1 MSHFRNFII
10 ILALLLWNFSMAQ
23 DTVRVM
29 HYNLLYYG
37 VTIFDC
43 NSTTNNINKKNA
55 ALRDIIDYVKPD
67 IFTVNEISKY
77 TSYHDQI
84 LDSVLN
90 INGINYYA
98 RAGLTNFS
106 NTVIVNQLYY
116 DTQKFGIVS
125 EYALVGG
132 DRDINVYKLYYKSP
146 ELAWSTDTVFLTV
159 IVGHL
164 ASGSYTEDA
173 TRRDNEAALV
183 MNHVASLPN
192 PHNYLF
198 QGDFN
203 VYGASEPAFQRMI
216 NNSNANIRFYDPVN
230 KIGEWNSNP
239 TYAAY
244 HTQSTHTTSDCFIG
258 GGLDDRFDFI
268 LASLPII
275 METYRIK
282 YVPGTYTTV
291 GQDGLHY
298 NDAINDAPANTS
310 APSDVIQALYD
321 MSDHLPVYLDL
332 KINQTPAGIQSS
344 SLADFK
350 VFPNPATDKLY
361 VDMPKDAGGFA
372 HYEIFDL
379 QGRLLSKGRLHGNS
393 IDVSGFSQGMYIL
406 TIETGGHRHSVK
418 WVRE

>member
-1 MSHFRNFII
+1 
-10 ILALLLWNFSMAQ
+10 
-23 DTVRVM
+23 M

-43 NSTTNNINKKNA
+43 NSTSNNINKKNA
-55 ALRDIIDYVKPD
+55 ALRDILNYTKPD

-77 TSYHDQI
+77 ISYHDQI
-84 LDSVLN
+84 LDSCLN

-98 RAGLTNFS
+98 RAELTNFS

-116 DTQKFGIVS
+116 NTQKFGLKS

-146 ELAWSTDTVFLTV
+146 ELAWSTDTVFLTI

-164 ASGSYTEDA
+164 ASGSDPEA
-173 TRRDNEAALV
+173 ANMRNNEATLV
-183 MNHVASLPN
+183 MNHIASLPN

-203 VYGASEPAFQRMI
+203 LYGASEPAFQKMI
-216 NNSNANIRFYDPVN
+216 NNNNANIRFYDPVN
-230 KIGEWNSNP
+230 KIGEWSSNS

-244 HTQSTHTTSDCFIG
+244 HTQSTHTISNCFIG
-258 GGLDDRFDFI
+258 GGMDDRFDFI

-275 METYRIK
+275 METYRVK
-282 YVPGTYTTV
+282 YVPGSYTTV

-298 NDAINDAPANTS
+298 NSAINDPPTNTS
-310 APSDVIQALYD
+310 APSNVIQALYD

-332 KINQTPAGIQSS
+332 KINQTPAGIESS
-344 SLADFK
+344 SPADFT
-350 VFPNPATDKLY
+350 VFPNPATDILY
-361 VDMPKDAGGFA
+361 MDMSKDAGGFA

-379 QGRLLSKGRLHGNS
+379 TGRLLAKGRLHGNS

-406 TIETGGHRHSVK
+406 TIEVGGHRHSVK